1 MKHDINLMFTIL
13 LFISFYGGQLVI
25 LRYAPVN
32 EEPLWLIVWSCVFGV
47 VILASFW
54 LLPPRGRRNPD
65 E

>member
-1 MKHDINLMFTIL
+1 MKKHTNLIVIIL
-13 LFISFYGGQLVI
+13 LYILFYGIQLAI

-32 EEPLWLIVWSCVFGV
+32 AEPLWLLVWSCVFGV

-54 LLPPRGRRNPD
+54 LLPPRGRRNLD